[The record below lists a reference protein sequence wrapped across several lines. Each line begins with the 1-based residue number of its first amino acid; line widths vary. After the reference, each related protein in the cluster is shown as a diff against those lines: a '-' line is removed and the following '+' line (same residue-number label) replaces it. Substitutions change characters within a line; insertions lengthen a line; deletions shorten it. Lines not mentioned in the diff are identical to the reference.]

1 MITLFVTHIRPIVDY
16 CSTLWNV
23 GYAGDLSLLES
34 VQRRWTKNID
44 GMQGLSYGERLKSL
58 NVFSIKGRLLRSDL
72 VIYWKIPCS
81 DSEGYDLTGLFLRSL
96 EERTRGHIFK
106 LVMPQC
112 NTDIKKRSFNVCSI
126 RV

>member
-1 MITLFVTHIRPIVDY
+1 M
-16 CSTLWNV
+16 
-23 GYAGDLSLLES
+23 LES

-44 GMQGLSYGERLKSL
+44 GMQGLSYGERLKFL

-72 VIYWKIPCS
+72 IKYWKILCS
-81 DSEGYDLTGLFLRSL
+81 DSGGYDLAGLFQRSL

-112 NTDIKKRSFNVCSI
+112 NTDIKTRSFNVSCVEVWNRLPAKVVESQSLTA
-126 RV
+126 